1 MYEFNTTE
9 QNLGKANDFET
20 KAMLYLMSFRAD
32 SKNITISYISNFY
45 IILSKRN
52 EGIISVLLIPIII

>member
-32 SKNITISYISNFY
+32 SKI
-45 IILSKRN
+45 
-52 EGIISVLLIPIII
+52 